1 MTFTKIF
8 LKDSWKTQLGK
19 SATTG
24 YVLTKTKKHLSEI
37 NHKHHSSG
45 QDTKSIC
52 FDVNYKTRMSAFLL
66 TARPQKYTEFNHLI
80 VYQKQ
85 RVGLKCIKDLIKS
98 INKRHETSVNTR
110 RKQYNLQYPNQ
121 DFKFLPLALHRK
133 TVKMSVVS
141 LVDLYIPTDLFEIKI
156 TFYY

>member
-1 MTFTKIF
+1 
-8 LKDSWKTQLGK
+8 
-19 SATTG
+19 
-24 YVLTKTKKHLSEI
+24 
-37 NHKHHSSG
+37 
-45 QDTKSIC
+45 
-52 FDVNYKTRMSAFLL
+52 MSAFLL

-98 INKRHETSVNTR
+98 INKMHETSVNTR

-141 LVDLYIPTDLFEIKI
+141 SVDLYIPTDLFEIKI
-156 TFYY
+156 TLFIIKKHILCSELQTIWKTTKKKVQLVKIILDNRLLLKIFVKKFF